1 MSRRRCA
8 RAGRRGTIR
17 TGGPRGLSVPQ
28 SKIEPERVNQ
38 MTFQPLRNPGASTMM
53 MSEAAAITMHN
64 QAKVQ
69 ISSSTLSL
77 ISNSLLDSDD
87 TKVEGMTC
95 TVTQVTVGA
104 NNLHFNVKSRLR
116 LG

>member
-1 MSRRRCA
+1 
-8 RAGRRGTIR
+8 
-17 TGGPRGLSVPQ
+17 
-28 SKIEPERVNQ
+28 VNQ
-38 MTFQPLRNPGASTMM
+38 MTFQPLRNPGASTMKM

-87 TKVEGMTC
+87 TKVEGMTVHRDAGHSWGKIIC
-95 TVTQVTVGA
+95 ILTL
-104 NNLHFNVKSRLR
+104 NRD
-116 LG
+116 

>member
-1 MSRRRCA
+1 
-8 RAGRRGTIR
+8 
-17 TGGPRGLSVPQ
+17 
-28 SKIEPERVNQ
+28 
-38 MTFQPLRNPGASTMM
+38 MM

-87 TKVEGMTC
+87 T
-95 TVTQVTVGA
+95 
-104 NNLHFNVKSRLR
+104 
-116 LG
+116 